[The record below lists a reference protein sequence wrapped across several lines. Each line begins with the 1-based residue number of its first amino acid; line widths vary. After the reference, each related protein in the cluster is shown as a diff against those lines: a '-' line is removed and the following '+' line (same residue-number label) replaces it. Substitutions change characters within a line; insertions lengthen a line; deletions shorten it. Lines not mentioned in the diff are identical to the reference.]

1 MIKNK
6 HIKKLLY
13 IYRLLILRESAVY
26 IRSSYARCFGKK
38 FHLAY
43 ILLPL
48 GRLRAAA
55 MAGPRSGVAL
65 PCQTPFLEKYPYS
78 IQKWL
83 TLWGRRLERFWS
95 EHFCTRKHSSHE
107 TVV

>member
-1 MIKNK
+1 MIKNA

-13 IYRLLILRESAVY
+13 ICRFNIQCERAVY
-26 IRSSYARCFGKK
+26 IRSGAIRYFEKK
-38 FHLAY
+38 FYLAC

-55 MAGPRSGVAL
+55 MAGLRAGVTL

-83 TLWGRRLERFWS
+83 TLWGRRLGASGQNTFAQES
-95 EHFCTRKHSSHE
+95 THAMK
-107 TVV
+107 